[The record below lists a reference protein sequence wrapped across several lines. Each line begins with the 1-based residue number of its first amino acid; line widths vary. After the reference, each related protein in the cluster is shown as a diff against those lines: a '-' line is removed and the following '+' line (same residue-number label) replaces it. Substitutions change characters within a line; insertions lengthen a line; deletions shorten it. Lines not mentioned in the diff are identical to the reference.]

1 VPPPLLRAADESG
14 RMDGHWMQREGAA
27 AASFAAGHQRGGSF
41 TQRDDDQRDH
51 ERMHDDLENMVF
63 WSNNPVMSWIQNEQE
78 FGIVYLNE
86 LLGDGS
92 NQSSVTDD
100 GVG

>member
-1 VPPPLLRAADESG
+1 
-14 RMDGHWMQREGAA
+14 
-27 AASFAAGHQRGGSF
+27 
-41 TQRDDDQRDH
+41 
-51 ERMHDDLENMVF
+51 MHDDLENMVF

-78 FGIVYLNE
+78 FGMVYLKE